1 MILAF
6 LQNFLG
12 SILDSSPYIECG
24 LNVLVLCSTLR
35 HFALGAAIFILLSPK
50 INIEFDLM

>member
-6 LQNFLG
+6 HQNFLS
-12 SILDSSPYIECG
+12 SILDSLPYIECG
-24 LNVLVLCSTLR
+24 LNVLILCSTLR
-35 HFALGAAIFILLSPK
+35 HFALAAAFCILLSPK

>member
-6 LQNFLG
+6 HQNFLG